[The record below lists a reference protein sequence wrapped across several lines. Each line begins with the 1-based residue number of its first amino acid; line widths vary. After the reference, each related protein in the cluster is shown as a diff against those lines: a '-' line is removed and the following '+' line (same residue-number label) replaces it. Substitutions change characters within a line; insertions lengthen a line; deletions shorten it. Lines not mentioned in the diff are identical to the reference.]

1 MLFYIIA
8 AITGIISLVI
18 FFVMNGAKKDVKNKK
33 VILFNLLFSIIIA
46 LFGFLGKMLDCN
58 ESVWWF
64 VFLQFIFLLLG
75 SLFYYLLQKDFF
87 GEFKN
92 PDLSKLL
99 LLIANTAF
107 GFIGFCLL
115 FEYLQKGG
123 LALYYGMS
131 TFTFLIPFGFMFA
144 FELLASIPP
153 EIHKIW
159 YYPLN
164 VEEPDFD
171 KINLN
176 NIYILELEFSKSPS
190 DDTQKNYKAKA
201 PIDMLFGEWYRS
213 FINNYNYKFE
223 EDPIQFLDSNREP
236 HGWMFFT
243 KPQSFLQTKKFID
256 PDISIKNNKLTE
268 KTIIVA
274 KRVAVEN

>member
-8 AITGIISLVI
+8 AIIGIISLVLFLAI
-18 FFVMNGAKKDVKNKK
+18 NGSQKDVKNKK
-33 VILFNLLFSIIIA
+33 VILFNLLFSISIG
-46 LFGFLGKMLDCN
+46 LFGFFGLIVNNC
-58 ESVWWF
+58 ETIWWY
-64 VFLQFIFLLLG
+64 VLLQFLFLLLG
-75 SLFYYLLQKDFF
+75 YLFYCLLQKDFF

-92 PDLSKLL
+92 PDLSKILL
-99 LLIANTAF
+99 LFANVSF
-107 GFIGFCLL
+107 GYLGFTFL
-115 FEYLQKGG
+115 FEYLHKEG
-123 LALYYGMS
+123 LAVYYGMS
-131 TFTFLIPFGFMFA
+131 AFTFFIPYGFMFT
-144 FELLASIPP
+144 FDLLASIPP
-153 EIHKIW
+153 EIHKVW

-190 DDTQKNYKAKA
+190 DETQKNYKAKA

-236 HGWMFFT
+236 HGWIFFT
-243 KPQSFLQTKKFID
+243 KPQSFLQTKKYID
-256 PDISIKNNKLTE
+256 PDMSIKNNKLTE